1 MKKIEK
7 IESFISFKISE
18 TQQSSILGS
27 RSKRFESETR
37 NEPGGSGNT
46 YCFKVIDDNDGG
58 NERKKFKKRYEGK
71 C

>member
-18 TQQSSILGS
+18 TQQSSILGARTKS
-27 RSKRFESETR
+27 FQSETR

-46 YCFKVIDDNDGG
+46 YCFKVLDNNDGS
-58 NERKKFKKRYEGK
+58 NIRKKYKTRYEGK